1 MVLWRKNVLMDY
13 LMKKKTFVGFSRQ
26 RELVAVRECDIK
38 R

>member
-1 MVLWRKNVLMDY
+1 MEEECVNGLLDE
-13 LMKKKTFVGFSRQ
+13 KKTFVGFSRQ